1 MKKAIGIIVFGLLL
15 SGCATLN
22 YKESQSSYGGTVT
35 NHFSWGV
42 SQAELQRR
50 ATIQCQTYKPNSTAV
65 MNRRYKGGLLK
76 IGGEGGEY
84 DIWDYKCLSQATI
97 QAERQEEN
105 KVQLASM
112 VYRAKDTCKTLG
124 FTEGTEKFSDCSLK
138 LYSQSVELAAAN
150 NQQVVI
156 QGSGSN
162 VMTIY
167 DPVRDNNALI
177 KRGQGLINGTCTL
190 ANLSTC

>member
-1 MKKAIGIIVFGLLL
+1 MKKAILIFVFGLLL
-15 SGCATLN
+15 SGCLAPGWESFDKPINSSGGHVRIYGDPPITKIMPIAN
-22 YKESQSSYGGTVT
+22 GNCRSFNSQSKAINLKQVHAGTLFYGEFSYWHYDCESV
-35 NHFSWGV
+35 
-42 SQAELQRR
+42 QARIEKQ
-50 ATIQCQTYKPNSTAV
+50 
-65 MNRRYKGGLLK
+65 
-76 IGGEGGEY
+76 
-84 DIWDYKCLSQATI
+84 
-97 QAERQEEN
+97 
-105 KVQLASM
+105 KVELASM
-112 VYRAKDTCKTLG
+112 IDKAKDTCKSLG

-138 LYSQSVELAAAN
+138 LYSQSIALAAAN

-177 KRGQGLINGTCTL
+177 KRGQGLINGTCTF